1 MHGKHYSIQSRALIN
16 IFVKCQF
23 FEQTLSTKK
32 SVSLTQIM
40 LIAPLPLKEILT
52 VILLSSVILPGTNSL
67 PSATHAFKI
76 RMEEKVSSFY
86 SYSIYSKAGV
96 VNGCIYRLGNLHTE
110 CLLSVF
116 ICLPLSL
123 SFNLH
128 LFTNQVCFLDA
139 SLA

>member
-1 MHGKHYSIQSRALIN
+1 MHDKHYCMQSRALIN

-23 FEQTLSTKK
+23 FKQTLSTKK
-32 SVSLTQIM
+32 RLSLTQIV
-40 LIAPLPLKEILT
+40 LIAPFPLKEILT
-52 VILLSSVILPGTNSL
+52 VIPLSSVILLGTNSH
-67 PSATHAFKI
+67 PSATQAFKI
-76 RMEEKVSSFY
+76 RMVEKVSSFY
-86 SYSIYSKAGV
+86 CYSIYSKAGV

-110 CLLSVF
+110 CLLSVL

-128 LFTNQVCFLDA
+128 LFTNRVCFRNA